1 MLFAVL
7 GVTFLVGTRF
17 IYAMARGSHPA
28 TVVGGDVTLPCS
40 LEPGHYAKNMTIVW
54 RTSEQDKYVHL
65 SRLNDDGTAGQIP
78 SYKYRTKL
86 FGTDELMKGNIS
98 LKLSQVKLSDAGNY
112 TCFLKVAA
120 SPVISVLG
128 ASDGQLRLQCE
139 ATTWYRDANVEW
151 WDSEGDALTAEK
163 PIVSEDNK
171 HYNVRS
177 YLTVPENKT
186 DETFTC
192 RVYQANKTAQARS
205 VEPPEKHECDT
216 LSRGYNDS
224 ITIPVIALLIIVGL
238 LVWIYHLHRG
248 LWVCCLCCLGQKAIN
263 ARKARNS
270 PTDIPTAENEIP
282 LTT

>member
-1 MLFAVL
+1 MVFSRDVL
-7 GVTFLVGTRF
+7 IVGLK
-17 IYAMARGSHPA
+17 
-28 TVVGGDVTLPCS
+28 VVKAERSFGYS
-40 LEPGHYAKNMTIVW
+40 QM
-54 RTSEQDKYVHL
+54 
-65 SRLNDDGTAGQIP
+65 P
-78 SYKYRTKL
+78 SAEVFKPVYYC
-86 FGTDELMKGNIS
+86 
-98 LKLSQVKLSDAGNY
+98 V
-112 TCFLKVAA
+112 VAA

-205 VEPPEKHECDT
+205 GKLKWTVSEW
-216 LSRGYNDS
+216 S
-224 ITIPVIALLIIVGL
+224 V
-238 LVWIYHLHRG
+238 
-248 LWVCCLCCLGQKAIN
+248 
-263 ARKARNS
+263 
-270 PTDIPTAENEIP
+270 
-282 LTT
+282 